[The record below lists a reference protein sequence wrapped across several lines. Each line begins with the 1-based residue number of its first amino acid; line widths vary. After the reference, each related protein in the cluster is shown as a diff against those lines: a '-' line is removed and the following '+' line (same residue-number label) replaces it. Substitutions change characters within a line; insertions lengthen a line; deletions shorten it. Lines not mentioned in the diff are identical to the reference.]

1 MQKLDTQRH
10 KRSAA
15 SYLRN
20 ITSKSLARFSAALY
34 SLSQTL
40 ADPAEQPTLAK
51 VVNSNQSKLD
61 DVPLPPSIELDPVD
75 FKNFVAIMSGG
86 YKNIGITPCFVNR
99 EASAA
104 IVAVRQTTNHVEVY
118 PMFVALTHSMKLLD
132 QNGEPLNRQID
143 DHPEAKAAKEALG
156 IILSRSKDK

>member
-1 MQKLDTQRH
+1 LQKLNTQRQ

-20 ITSKSLARFSAALY
+20 AASKSLARAAAALY

-40 ADPAEQPTLAK
+40 ADSANPPTPNK
-51 VVNSNQSKLD
+51 TVNSNKSALD
-61 DVPLPPSIELDPVD
+61 DVPLPPSIELDQTD
-75 FKNFVAIMSGG
+75 FRNFVALTSGG
-86 YKNIGITPCFVNR
+86 YSNIGITPCFVNR

-104 IVAVRQTTNHVEVY
+104 IVAVRNMEDHIEVY

-132 QNGEPLNRQID
+132 QHGDPLTRQIEE
-143 DHPEAKAAKEALG
+143 HPEAKAAKEALD
-156 IILSRSKDK
+156 IIVFRSKSE

>member
-1 MQKLDTQRH
+1 LQKLNTQRH

-20 ITSKSLARFSAALY
+20 TISKSLARFSSALY

-40 ADPAEQPTLAK
+40 ADPAEQPTSAK

-75 FKNFVAIMSGG
+75 FKNFVALTSGS
-86 YKNIGITPCFVNR
+86 YSNIGITPCFINR

-104 IVAVRQTTNHVEVY
+104 IVAVRQETDHIEVY

-132 QNGEPLNRQID
+132 QNGEPLTRQIE
-143 DHPEAKAAKEALG
+143 DHPEALAAKEALD
-156 IILSRSKDK
+156 IIVFRSNGQ